1 MVFSKKL
8 PVVVAVLL
16 VAALLTGCGTP
27 ATPETIE
34 KVVTQVVPQTVVVAG
49 TPEIVEVEVTAVPE
63 AKGGELI
70 LSSTKAG
77 SRLDPHLDV
86 DWEVLYVLSP
96 IYDTLVYEA
105 SDGTFVPG
113 LAKEW
118 TVSEDGLTYS
128 FTLRDDVKFTDGTP
142 FNAEAVKFN
151 FGRIAEVAPKS
162 EKAGSLMASVASVE
176 ATDEFT
182 IAVKLSQPDGFFLWA
197 LSLPYLSMVS
207 PTAAQQWGEEYH
219 LHQVGTGPF
228 MFSEYL
234 PEDHYTLVPNPDYNW
249 APSIFSHQGPAYLSK
264 ITWRFLPE
272 PATRAPALEAGD
284 VDVAIDLLPT
294 DANRIGNSPDLSLV
308 INLLTGQPQMWFLNT
323 KLAPTDDILVR
334 QAILYGIDIQAGVNA
349 VMRGLN
355 PVAHG
360 PLSAVTAEY
369 AKELDAM
376 YPYDQEKAKAL
387 LDQAGWVDSDGD
399 GIRDKGGVPL
409 TILMS
414 VQGWGQSQPFS
425 ELAQGQLKAIGIDLQ
440 LEMMSFPTQMQA
452 GADGIKNMLIMGGSG
467 YSAVDSL
474 SGYFHSKN
482 AETGFAWS
490 KYADPNLDALLD
502 QGAAALDPAER
513 LELYRQAQVL
523 IMDQALIRP
532 IYDYALL
539 VGVNNK
545 VKGLTWRSVGLVP
558 TLYDTY
564 IEP

>member
-1 MVFSKKL
+1 
-8 PVVVAVLL
+8 
-16 VAALLTGCGTP
+16 
-27 ATPETIE
+27 
-34 KVVTQVVPQTVVVAG
+34 
-49 TPEIVEVEVTAVPE
+49 
-63 AKGGELI
+63 
-70 LSSTKAG
+70 
-77 SRLDPHLDV
+77 
-86 DWEVLYVLSP
+86 
-96 IYDTLVYEA
+96 
-105 SDGTFVPG
+105 
-113 LAKEW
+113 
-118 TVSEDGLTYS
+118 
-128 FTLRDDVKFTDGTP
+128 
-142 FNAEAVKFN
+142 
-151 FGRIAEVAPKS
+151 
-162 EKAGSLMASVASVE
+162 
-176 ATDEFT
+176 
-182 IAVKLSQPDGFFLWA
+182 
-197 LSLPYLSMVS
+197 
-207 PTAAQQWGEEYH
+207 
-219 LHQVGTGPF
+219 
-228 MFSEYL
+228 
-234 PEDHYTLVPNPDYNW
+234 
-249 APSIFSHQGPAYLSK
+249 
-264 ITWRFLPE
+264 
-272 PATRAPALEAGD
+272 
-284 VDVAIDLLPT
+284 
-294 DANRIGNSPDLSLV
+294 
-308 INLLTGQPQMWFLNT
+308 
-323 KLAPTDDILVR
+323 
-334 QAILYGIDIQAGVNA
+334 
-349 VMRGLN
+349 
-355 PVAHG
+355 
-360 PLSAVTAEY
+360 
-369 AKELDAM
+369 M

-482 AETGFAWS
+482 TETGFAWS

>member
-1 MVFSKKL
+1 MSFRR
-8 PVVVAVLL
+8 VLL
-16 VAALLTGCGTP
+16 ASVALLMAASILAGCGATP
-27 ATPETIE
+27 TPETIE

-49 TPEIVEVEVTAVPE
+49 TPEVVEVQVTAVPE

-86 DWEVLYVLSP
+86 DWEVLYVLAP
-96 IYDTLVYEA
+96 VYDTLVYQA

-118 TVSEDGLTYS
+118 TVSEDGLTYT
-128 FTLRDDVKFTDGTP
+128 FVLRDDVTFHDGTP
-142 FNAEAVKFN
+142 FDAEAAKFN
-151 FGRIAEVAPKS
+151 FDRIAEVAPKS
-162 EKAGSLMASVASVE
+162 EKAGSLMAAVASVE
-176 ATDEFT
+176 VVDQFT
-182 IAVKLSQPDGFFLWA
+182 VVVKLSQPDGFFLWA
-197 LSLPYLSMVS
+197 LSLPYLSIVS

-228 MFSEYL
+228 LFSEYL
-234 PEDHYTLVPNPDYNW
+234 PEDHYTLVPNPDYKW
-249 APSIFSHQGPAYLSK
+249 APSIFQHQGPAYLSK

-294 DANRIGNSPDLSLV
+294 DANRIGNAPDYSLA

-323 KLAPTDDILVR
+323 KLAPTDDIRVR
-334 QAILYGIDIQAGVNA
+334 QAILYGTDMQAGVNA

-360 PLSAVTAEY
+360 PLSGVTPEY
-369 AKELDAM
+369 AKELDAL
-376 YPYDQEKAKAL
+376 YGYDQEKAKQL
-387 LDQAGWVDSDGD
+387 LEEAGWVDSNGD
-399 GIRDKGGVPL
+399 GIREKDGQPL

-425 ELAQGQLKAIGIDLQ
+425 ELAQGQLKQIGIDLQ
-440 LEMMSFPTQMQA
+440 LEMMSFPSQMQA
-452 GADGIKNMLIMGGSG
+452 GAEGVKNMLSMGGSG
-467 YSAVDSL
+467 YSAADSL
-474 SGYFHSKN
+474 SGYFHSAN
-482 AETGFAWS
+482 TEAGFAWS
-490 KYADPNLDALLD
+490 KFADPSLDALLD
-502 QGAAALDPAER
+502 GGAAALDPAER

-523 IMDQALIRP
+523 IMEQALIRP